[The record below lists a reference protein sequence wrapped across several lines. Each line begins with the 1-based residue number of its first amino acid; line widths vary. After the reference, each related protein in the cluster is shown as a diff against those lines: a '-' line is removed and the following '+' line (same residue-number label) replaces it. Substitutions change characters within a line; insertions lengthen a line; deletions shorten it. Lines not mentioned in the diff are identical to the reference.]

1 MGETLANERE
11 NEMHGEVVY
20 EIDGIQVVY
29 CPQHGGV
36 FEVWQPEGDGPDG
49 VYYECV
55 ADVEEE
61 DYAIAIA
68 DEIWENQS
76 EGCY

>member
-1 MGETLANERE
+1 MSGEKL
-11 NEMHGEVVY
+11 VY
-20 EIDGIQVVY
+20 EIDGIQVIY
-29 CPQHGGV
+29 RPDLGGV
-36 FEVWQPEGDGPDG
+36 FEVYQLQSDGPDG

-61 DYAIAIA
+61 DSAIAIA

>member
-1 MGETLANERE
+1 MNGEKL
-11 NEMHGEVVY
+11 VY
-20 EIDGIQVVY
+20 EIDGIQGIY
-29 CPQHGGV
+29 RPDLGGV
-36 FEVWQPEGDGPDG
+36 FEVYQLQDDGTDG

>member
-1 MGETLANERE
+1 MSGEKL
-11 NEMHGEVVY
+11 VY
-20 EIDGIQVVY
+20 EIDGIQVIY
-29 CPQHGGV
+29 RPDLGGV
-36 FEVWQPEGDGPDG
+36 FEVYQLQSDGPDG

-55 ADVEEE
+55 ADGEEE